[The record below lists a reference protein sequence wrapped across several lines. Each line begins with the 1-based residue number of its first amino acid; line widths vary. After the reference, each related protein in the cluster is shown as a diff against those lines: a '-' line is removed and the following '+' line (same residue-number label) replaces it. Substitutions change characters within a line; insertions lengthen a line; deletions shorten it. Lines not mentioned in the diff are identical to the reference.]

1 MSEDKKQ
8 TAILENVLGEVRQLN
23 NNISQSEE
31 GKTTGLAFGSAQI
44 SDDVQNLDENLNNS
58 LDKVGGQLKDNAQT
72 AQEANAETSSSE
84 VEDKRDQ
91 MNIFKKMFTGISSL
105 GTKFADFGKGIFEM
119 GKEGGGKL
127 FNTVLP
133 LLLPALLSL
142 LNSEQWKVIGEKVEQ
157 IKDALVSFY
166 EGFLVPVFEV
176 AVQAFLRQWEIFGE
190 LFSGIGDAIDLF
202 KEGDI
207 LGGIKKL
214 ITTLGT
220 FFIDTVDNLITGV
233 YNLFAK
239 FFGLEETDS
248 VFGSITKFIKD
259 TYENIKTTIK
269 ETYENVKAFFSEAVE
284 SVKTFFSDMGTNV
297 MEGLSELSIFN
308 FIKQTV
314 TDIVDT
320 VKKIFSGNFTKE
332 DLLGGA
338 FAFLDLVYAPLN
350 LAINFIKDIFKFGDP
365 EKPFKLSDFLFG
377 PDGIFTRIVDFF
389 KGLLDIDINKVVK
402 SIPGAETV
410 LKALGILEES
420 DAEKKANIE
429 AAIAEAEDRISRSEG
444 GENVYFGR
452 DRVGRDEDREE
463 ILELQKELN
472 KLKSENQEEKQKA
485 STLRVDPAL
494 QEAMKNQQ
502 ATPVVAAASDNRQFR
517 SSNNTYVT
525 EFITDPVAQNRYAN
539 PAAT

>member
-1 MSEDKKQ
+1 MSEDQKQ

-44 SDDVQNLDENLNNS
+44 SDDVQNLDDSLNNS
-58 LDKVGGQLKDNAQT
+58 LDKVGGQLKDNAQA

-91 MNIFKKMFTGISSL
+91 MNIFKKMFSGISSL
-105 GTKFADFGKGIFEM
+105 GTKFADFGKGVFEM

-142 LNSEQWKVIGEKVEQ
+142 LNSEQWKVIGEKIEQ

-332 DLLGGA
+332 DLLDGA
-338 FAFLDLVYAPLN
+338 FAFLDLVYAPVN
-350 LAINFIKDIFKFGDP
+350 LAINFIKDLFKFGDP
-365 EKPFKLSDFLFG
+365 EEPFRLSDFLFG
-377 PDGIFTRIVDFF
+377 PEGIFTQVVNFF

-402 SIPGAETV
+402 GIPGAEKV
-410 LKALGILEES
+410 LKALGILEKS
-420 DAEKKANIE
+420 DEEKIAEKQAQ
-429 AAIAEAEDRISRSEG
+429 IAELKEDVANDGFFETEANRKA
-444 GENVYFGR
+444 
-452 DRVGRDEDREE
+452 DKEE
-463 ILELQKELN
+463 LAQLQKELDE
-472 KLKSENQEEKQKA
+472 LKGKQQTQEEKQKA